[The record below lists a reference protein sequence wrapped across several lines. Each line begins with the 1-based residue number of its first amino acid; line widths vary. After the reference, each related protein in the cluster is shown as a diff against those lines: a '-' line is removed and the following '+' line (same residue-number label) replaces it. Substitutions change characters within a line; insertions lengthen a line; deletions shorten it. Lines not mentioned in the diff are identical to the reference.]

1 MSVRRAEIQR
11 WGNDRLRIRAWR
23 GSKSVALVSPMPGQ
37 PPISPA
43 SIRLAAESL
52 QERGFVSAV
61 TSALNPTEE
70 RAFLAGGYV
79 VRERLHLLCHD
90 LARLPEVECPG
101 SLARAKR
108 ADTSDILAADNA
120 AFGEFWR
127 LDTFGLQD
135 AISATPT
142 ARVRVSRSRDDDP
155 QSAIVGY
162 AIGGRSGHNGYLQRL
177 AVHPDHQGKGIGRD
191 LVTDSL
197 RWMRRRGANK
207 ALVNTQ
213 VANDR
218 ALALYLAAG
227 FQPETHGLAVLECDL
242 TVRS

>member
-1 MSVRRAEIQR
+1 MSVRRAEVQR
-11 WGNDRLRIRAWR
+11 WGNDRLRVRAWR
-23 GSKSVALVSPMPGQ
+23 GSRSVALVSPMPGQ

-52 QERGFVSAV
+52 QQRGFVSAV

-90 LARLPEVECPG
+90 LSALPEVERPR

-108 ADTSDILAADNA
+108 SDTSDILTADNA

-135 AISATPT
+135 AIAATPT
-142 ARVRVSRSRDDDP
+142 ARVRVSRSGND
-155 QSAIVGY
+155 SATAIVGY
-162 AIGGRSGHNGYLQRL
+162 AIGGRSGHSGYLQRL

-218 ALALYLAAG
+218 ALGLYLAAG
-227 FQPETHGLAVLECDL
+227 FKPEEHGLAVLECDL
-242 TVRS
+242 TVSS

>member
-11 WGNDRLRIRAWR
+11 WGNDRLRVRAWR

-37 PPISPA
+37 PPVSPA
-43 SIRLAAESL
+43 SIRKAGASL
-52 QERGFVSAV
+52 QQRGFVSAV

-79 VRERLHLLCHD
+79 VRERLHLLCHNLID
-90 LARLPEVECPG
+90 LPEVERPRN
-101 SLARAKR
+101 LVRARR
-108 ADTSDILAADNA
+108 SDTSDILAADNA

-127 LDTFGLQD
+127 LDTIGLQD
-135 AISATPT
+135 AIAATPT
-142 ARVRVSRSRDDDP
+142 ARVRVSRSRHDDTD
-155 QSAIVGY
+155 SAIVGY
-162 AIGGRSGHNGYLQRL
+162 AIGGRSGHSGYLQRL
-177 AVHPDHQGKGIGRD
+177 AVHPDHQGRGLGRD

-197 RWMRRRGANK
+197 RWMRRRGATK

-218 ALALYLAAG
+218 ALNLYLAAG
-227 FQPETHGLAVLECDL
+227 FRPETHGLAVLECDL
-242 TVRS
+242 TTSS